1 MGRAVRE
8 VVTTVC
14 VVTASV
20 VSSLYAVGAEGYVP
34 GQTMTRMSAL
44 AWFALLAALGAA
56 VMLCWRH
63 RRPELVTIIALVPPL
78 LGADSFAALA
88 ALAALAAGRQG
99 HLVRAATTLVFGVT
113 ALAVWRDTGYN
124 QDITIAGRLID
135 AENTAVRVVGVLVIA
150 AVLTAIPVVFG
161 IIRRTRQAL
170 AGQAARER
178 VLREEMAR
186 REERSRIAHEMHD
199 VLGHRLS
206 LLSLQAGALE
216 VSEDAA
222 VGEAARNVRT
232 SAKQS
237 LEDLR
242 QVIGMLRDG
251 RAIPL
256 RDDNAAESPSTTLGD
271 LPDLVGRTRAAGAP
285 VTATIMVDRPGQA
298 PGALGT
304 AVYRIVQESLTNVV
318 RHAPGSA
325 AELVVR
331 GGPGTGVAIE
341 VSNPLSDAAEPS
353 PGSRS
358 GLAGMTE
365 RAAVLGGHV
374 SAGPTDRGT
383 FVVRAWLPW
392 ESPDE
397 P

>member
-1 MGRAVRE
+1 MGRAVRGIA
-8 VVTTVC
+8 TTVC

-20 VSSLYAVGAEGYVP
+20 VSSLYASGAEGYVP
-34 GQTMTRMSAL
+34 GEPMTRMGVL
-44 AWFALLAALGAA
+44 AWLGLLAALGAA

-63 RRPELVTIIALVPPL
+63 RKPELVTAIALVPPL

-113 ALAVWRDTGYN
+113 ALAVWHDTGRD
-124 QDITIAGRLID
+124 QDVTIAGKLID
-135 AENTAVRVVGVLVIA
+135 RGNTAVTVIGVLVIA
-150 AVLTAIPVVFG
+150 AVLTAIPVVYG

-216 VSEDAA
+216 VSENAA

-251 RAIPL
+251 RALPA
-256 RDDNAAESPSTTLGD
+256 RAEDAADSATTALGD

-285 VTATIMVDRPGQA
+285 VSATIMVDRPTQA
-298 PGALGT
+298 PGALSN
-304 AVYRIVQESLTNVV
+304 AVYRIVQESLTNVM

-331 GGPGTGVAIE
+331 GGPGTGLAVE
-341 VSNPLSDAAEPS
+341 VSNPLSAEAEPS
-353 PGSRS
+353 PGSGT
-358 GLAGMTE
+358 GLTGISE
-365 RAAVLGGHV
+365 RVAVLGGHV

-392 ESPDE
+392 EE
-397 P
+397 TEVL